1 MKLAWFTVM
10 CALPFVLI
18 MLLGEGMTFSNVQIA
33 IFAVPVVL
41 VAVKLAGF
49 GAIGIAAGSL
59 GALMM
64 RASTTWWGGLLGP
77 LVAILQSIGAKASF
91 GAASFVA
98 WAAGAGALS
107 YLGVQKLTASPSSGD
122 VASPNGSDE
131 SPDDASNENK
141 KGTPTS

>member
-1 MKLAWFTVM
+1 MTMKQKKPRKWNKALVIAGVALSSVIVTPLALVG
-10 CALPFVLI
+10 LI
-18 MLLGEGMTFSNVQIA
+18 QA
-33 IFAVPVVL
+33 
-41 VAVKLAGF
+41 AGF

-64 RASTTWWGGLLGP
+64 SASTTWWGGLLGP

-98 WAAGAGALS
+98 WAAGGGALS

-122 VASPNGSDE
+122 GASPNGSDE